1 MAEGSLRLAFSFR
14 RYCGTELFYEFLGVR
29 VDLFRGSLQSFLSGG
44 LAFHSQGYDR
54 FGEEW
59 VWKVVACPVHC
70 LVFKERVLH
79 QMAEGVSFS
88 FHLNLEESLGF
99 LQYVNL
105 QLGTLPPAPKSSA
118 SRLLSTF
125 RHSVQRRIR
134 PDSTSSPPHL
144 EQYALITPMSRPT
157 VVSFGIRWLTSITFP
172 RIMSLGLQTSP
183 MKRSNLG
190 LELEMCSMPV
200 NGGCSLCPSTTMML
214 MMAIFSWTFSTTPKI
229 VDPSSGTIGG
239 PAEVFTETMWRLE
252 STAATPVWDE

>member
-1 MAEGSLRLAFSFR
+1 MAEGDLRLAFSFGGC
-14 RYCGTELFYEFLGVR
+14 CGTELFYEFLGVR

-44 LAFHSQGYDR
+44 LAFHSQGYDW

-70 LVFKERVLH
+70 LVLKERVLH
-79 QMAEGVSFS
+79 KMAEGVSFS

-134 PDSTSSPPHL
+134 PDNTSSPPHL
-144 EQYALITPMSRPT
+144 EQ
-157 VVSFGIRWLTSITFP
+157 
-172 RIMSLGLQTSP
+172 
-183 MKRSNLG
+183 
-190 LELEMCSMPV
+190 
-200 NGGCSLCPSTTMML
+200 
-214 MMAIFSWTFSTTPKI
+214 
-229 VDPSSGTIGG
+229 
-239 PAEVFTETMWRLE
+239 
-252 STAATPVWDE
+252 

>member
-1 MAEGSLRLAFSFR
+1 MAES
-14 RYCGTELFYEFLGVR
+14 
-29 VDLFRGSLQSFLSGG
+29 
-44 LAFHSQGYDR
+44 
-54 FGEEW
+54 
-59 VWKVVACPVHC
+59 
-70 LVFKERVLH
+70 
-79 QMAEGVSFS
+79 VSFS

-105 QLGTLPPAPKSSA
+105 QLGTLPPVPTYSA

-183 MKRSNLG
+183 MKRSNVGLG
-190 LELEMCSMPV
+190 LEMCSMPV
-200 NGGCSLCPSTTMML
+200 NGGCSLCPACRVML
-214 MMAIFSWTFSTTPKI
+214 MIGMCSWTFSSTPML
-229 VDPSSGTIGG
+229 VD
-239 PAEVFTETMWRLE
+239 
-252 STAATPVWDE
+252 